1 MKTVDSNQPS
11 ALGKFET
18 EESTMTIFTMKWF
31 AITILGLFFG
41 GGFWLEAQSA
51 SELLQ
56 KGIYLQETM
65 GDLDGAIKIY
75 KQVGQMAQQSR
86 TDAAQAQYRLGLC
99 LERKGQPA
107 EAARTFQK
115 LVELYPD
122 QTDLVAK
129 VKANLPTGLKL
140 LPAPWVDGEIL
151 DFNFTMGNMPP
162 DSAVNWRYAVRSSK
176 THPGSWTFEQRI
188 FNPVSMFVMQV
199 DAEADTMQPVVS
211 RMTSPMFPETLT
223 TYQHGEARVDI
234 KGKDSKTLKLDS
246 TVFDEEELVSL
257 LRRLP
262 LTVGYKNSFSVLANP
277 GAVVSTM
284 RFSVAAEESVKTPAG
299 EFNAYR
305 VELDSGATYW
315 ISTDPRHYPVKFEQ
329 SSVMSGLLSAIRR
342 DDESS
347 TYRNDK
353 LGFSI
358 NVPPGWT
365 AVEFTLNSKLVLQ
378 LVESDSLAVV
388 DLTVE
393 PAKPDPPPTATAMR
407 AEAEKKVGEKHYPE
421 QTLRADSWQTR
432 QIGGRPGVSWIAD
445 STDMFSKTPCA
456 VYTVWLRSAASHAE
470 LTARIHPKE
479 FEAMR
484 QRIDDILNTLTLR

>member
-1 MKTVDSNQPS
+1 
-11 ALGKFET
+11 
-18 EESTMTIFTMKWF
+18 MTIFTMKWF
-31 AITILGLFFG
+31 AVTILGSLLG
-41 GGFWLEAQSA
+41 GGSWLEAQSA

-86 TDAAQAQYRLGLC
+86 ADAAQAQYRLGLC
-99 LERKGQPA
+99 LERKGQQS

-115 LVELYPD
+115 LTELYPD
-122 QTDLVAK
+122 QADLVAK
-129 VKANLPTGLKL
+129 VKANLPSGLKL

-162 DSAVNWRYAVRSSK
+162 DSAVNWRYVVRSSK

-188 FNPVSMFVMQV
+188 FSPVSMFNMQV
-199 DAEADTMQPVVS
+199 DAERDTMRPVVS
-211 RMTSPMFPETLT
+211 RMTNDMFPETLT
-223 TYQHGEARVDI
+223 TYRSGEARLEI
-234 KGKDSKTLKLDS
+234 KGKDPKTLKLDGS
-246 TVFDEEELVSL
+246 VFDENELVPL

-262 LTVGYKNSFSVLANP
+262 LTAGYKNSFPVLANP
-277 GAVVSTM
+277 GAAVSTL

-305 VELDSGATYW
+305 VELEGGATYW

-329 SSVMSGLLSAIRR
+329 TSVMSGQLSAIRR

-358 NVPPGWT
+358 NVPVGWT
-365 AVEFTLNSKLVLQ
+365 AVEFTIDSKLVLQ

-393 PAKPDPPPTATAMR
+393 PAKPDAPPTATAMR
-407 AEAEKKVGEKHYPE
+407 AEAEEKAGEKHYSE
-421 QTLRADSWQTR
+421 QTMRADSWQTR
-432 QIGGRPGVSWIAD
+432 QIGGRPGASWIAD

-456 VYTVWLRSAASHAE
+456 VYTVWVWSGASRAE
-470 LTARIHPKE
+470 LTARVDPKE
-479 FEAMR
+479 FDAMR
-484 QRIDDILNTLTLR
+484 ARIDDILNTLILR